1 MNYPRLVTI
10 FVYIVAFLVI
20 VYALKMENLDLNCP
34 SVQKGSSGGR
44 RICGPGQGMA
54 YVNGKPKENDN
65 ISTLLDKIEHSG
77 KYENNSVKW
86 RRALIFSVIMTLII
100 FGFLHGGLP
109 TGQEFLIVTLILYI
123 GIYFIFIY
131 YERKLARPANKQINS
146 AATLIKEKLDLY

>member
-20 VYALKMENLDLNCP
+20 IYALKMENLDLNCP
-34 SVQKGSSGGR
+34 SVQKGR
-44 RICGPGQGMA
+44 RVCGPGQGMA
-54 YVNGKPKENDN
+54 YVNGKPKETDN
-65 ISTLLDKIEHSG
+65 IVTLLNKIEHSG

-86 RRALIFSVIMTLII
+86 RRALIFAVIMTLII

-123 GIYFIFIY
+123 GIYFIFLY
-131 YERKLARPANKQINS
+131 YERKLAHPANKQIHQ
-146 AATLIKEKLDLY
+146 AVTLIKDKLDIY